1 MVTLIY
7 DSNSELLYLEISDR
21 EKGKI
26 VNLEKTKVNMK
37 KIYKEV
43 KKSLKA

>member
-1 MVTLIY
+1 MATLIY

-26 VNLEKTKVNMK
+26 SILG
-37 KIYKEV
+37 
-43 KKSLKA
+43 